1 MVFSMGLQ
9 RELTN
14 NGNWLFRW
22 RSFLPITVVVCAV
35 VAMLPIPIPK
45 HDVLTADCVEVVSLG
60 ISFLGMLIRAVT
72 IGHTP
77 AGTSGRNTAGQVAES
92 LNTTGIYST
101 VRHPLY
107 LANFL
112 IGLGLAC
119 FTLTWWFPLMY
130 TLTFWLYYE
139 RIMLA
144 EEAFLRSKF
153 GEQFNVWVQR
163 TPAFIPS
170 WKHYTPPRLRFSLR
184 NVLRREYNTLLQI
197 VVVGFLLE
205 FFGDWFDSGRIT
217 VSGPWCIFLLTGA
230 FVWACLRTLKRNY
243 TVLEVEGR

>member
-1 MVFSMGLQ
+1 MGLQ

-14 NGNWLFRW
+14 TGNWLFRW
-22 RSFLPITVVVCAV
+22 RSFLPVTVVLCAV
-35 VAMLPIPIPK
+35 IAMLPIAQPTNDGLI
-45 HDVLTADCVEVVSLG
+45 ADTIEIVSLG
-60 ISFLGMLIRAVT
+60 ISFLGMLIRAMTV
-72 IGHTP
+72 GHTP

-107 LANFL
+107 LGNFL
-112 IGLGLAC
+112 IGLGLSC

-130 TLTFWLYYE
+130 TLAFWLYYE

-153 GEQFNVWVQR
+153 GEQFIEWIQK
-163 TPAFIPS
+163 TPAFIPR
-170 WKHYTPPRLRFSLR
+170 WKNYTPPSLKFSIR

-205 FFGDWFDSGRIT
+205 FFGDWFDTKRLS
-217 VSGPWCIFLLTGA
+217 VSIPWCIFLLSGT
-230 FVWACLRTLKRNY
+230 FVWAFLRTLKRNSS
-243 TVLEVEGR
+243 VLEVDGR

>member
-1 MVFSMGLQ
+1 MVLSMGLQ

-14 NGNWLFRW
+14 TGNWLFRW
-22 RSFLPITVVVCAV
+22 RSFLPVTVVVCAV
-35 VAMLPIPIPK
+35 IAMLPIPQPR
-45 HDVLTADCVEVVSLG
+45 HDGLIADSIEIVSLG
-60 ISFLGMLIRAVT
+60 ISFLGMLIRAMTV
-72 IGHTP
+72 GHTP

-112 IGLGLAC
+112 IGLGLSC

-144 EEAFLRSKF
+144 EEVVPAIEVR
-153 GEQFNVWVQR
+153 R
-163 TPAFIPS
+163 TVHRVDSTNAGLHPS
-170 WKHYTPPRLRFSLR
+170 WKNYTPPKAEVLNAQCAASRIQHVAANCRCWLPAGI
-184 NVLRREYNTLLQI
+184 LRRL
-197 VVVGFLLE
+197 V
-205 FFGDWFDSGRIT
+205 
-217 VSGPWCIFLLTGA
+217 
-230 FVWACLRTLKRNY
+230 
-243 TVLEVEGR
+243 